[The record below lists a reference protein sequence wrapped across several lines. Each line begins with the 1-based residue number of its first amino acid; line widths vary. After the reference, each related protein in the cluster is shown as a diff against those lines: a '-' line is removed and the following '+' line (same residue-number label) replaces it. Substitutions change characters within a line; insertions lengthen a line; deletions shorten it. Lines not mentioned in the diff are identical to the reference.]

1 MRKLVVVV
9 PIIAVL
15 AGSVMSSAAS
25 ISKQYAWEYF
35 GRTWTLTQKF
45 TVDAYDQFRS
55 LPRVADYTA
64 YADYILDPTDDEAL
78 GSLIGKL
85 EELAVSAG
93 LNVWEKLNLIVS
105 FVQSFRYVSEDGE
118 YPRYP
123 IETLVE
129 GCGDCED
136 LAILTAAML
145 RQMGFRVVL
154 LAFTSER
161 HMAVGICVL
170 PPGSDNGQTY
180 EWNGDTY
187 YYLET
192 TGTGWTIG
200 KIPTRY
206 TSSPDIIAVSS
217 ATP

>member
-1 MRKLVVVV
+1 MRKLVVVI
-9 PIIAVL
+9 PLIAIL
-15 AGSVMSSAAS
+15 AGSVTSFATS
-25 ISKQYAWEYF
+25 ISKQYAWEYL
-35 GRTWTLTQKF
+35 GRTWTLTQEF
-45 TVDAYDQFRS
+45 AVDAYHQFRS
-55 LPRVADYTA
+55 LPRVANYTA

-78 GSLIGKL
+78 SSLIGGL
-85 EELAVSAG
+85 DELAASAG

-105 FVQSFRYVSEDGE
+105 FVQSFRYVSEEGE

-136 LAILTAAML
+136 LAILTAAIL

-170 PPGSDNGQTY
+170 PPGSGDGQTY

-200 KIPTRY
+200 KMPTRY

-217 ATP
+217 TTP